1 MRLGATMS
9 KYRIKEII
17 VVEGKDDI
25 SAVKAAVD
33 AEVIATSGLG
43 LNQKILA
50 LIRSAAEKQG
60 VIVLTDPDFPG
71 NKIRQ
76 MLNNEIK
83 NLKHAHIPKNL
94 AEKNDNIGVENAS
107 PDAIIKALIN
117 AKAITDNSIDV
128 FNEKDLYYNGLTGIS
143 SASQRRR
150 LLAESLNIGYCSA
163 KQLLKRLNHYGITRD
178 EFEKA
183 LKKVDDKYER

>member
-1 MRLGATMS
+1 MS

-33 AEVIATSGLG
+33 AEVISTSGLG
-43 LNQKILA
+43 LNQKILS
-50 LIRSAAEKQG
+50 LIKSASEKQG

-83 NLKHAHIPKNL
+83 NLKHAHIPKEN
-94 AEKNDNIGVENAS
+94 AKKRNNIGVENAA
-107 PDAIIKALIN
+107 PEAIIEALMN
-117 AKAITDNSIDV
+117 AKAVSDNTSDV
-128 FNEKDLYYNGLTGIS
+128 FTEKDLYKNGLNGTS
-143 SASQRRR
+143 SASKKRRI
-150 LLAESLNIGYCSA
+150 LAESLGIGYCSA
-163 KQLLKRLNHYGITRD
+163 KQLLKRLNHYSITRD
-178 EFEKA
+178 EFQKA
-183 LKKVDDKYER
+183 LKKLDDANER

>member
-1 MRLGATMS
+1 MS

>member
-1 MRLGATMS
+1 MG

-43 LNQKILA
+43 LNQKILD

-76 MLNNEIK
+76 MLNDEIK
-83 NLKHAHIPKNL
+83 NLKHAHIPKEN
-94 AEKNDNIGVENAS
+94 AKKNNNIGVENAT
-107 PDAIIKALIN
+107 PDVIIEALMHAKAL
-117 AKAITDNSIDV
+117 TDNSINV
-128 FNEKDLYYNGLTGIS
+128 FTEKDLYENGLNGTS

-150 LLAESLNIGYCSA
+150 ILAESLNIGYCSA

-178 EFEKA
+178 EFEIA
-183 LKKVDDKYER
+183 LKKVDDTYER

>member
-1 MRLGATMS
+1 MS

-33 AEVIATSGLG
+33 AEVISTSGLG
-43 LNQKILA
+43 LNQKILD

-83 NLKHAHIPKNL
+83 NLKHAHIPKEN
-94 AEKNDNIGVENAS
+94 AKKNNNIGVENAT
-107 PDAIIKALIN
+107 PEVIIEALKN
-117 AKAITDNSIDV
+117 AKAITENAIDI
-128 FNEKDLYYNGLTGIS
+128 FTEKDLYENGLNGTS
-143 SASQRRR
+143 SASLRRR
-150 LLAESLNIGYCSA
+150 IIAESLGIGYCSA
-163 KQLLKRLNHYGITRD
+163 KQLLKRLNHYGITR
-178 EFEKA
+178 EAFENA
-183 LKKVDDKYER
+183 LKKVDDENE

>member
-1 MRLGATMS
+1 MRLGATMG

-43 LNQKILA
+43 LNQKILD

-76 MLNNEIK
+76 MLNDEIK
-83 NLKHAHIPKNL
+83 NLKHAHIPKEN
-94 AEKNDNIGVENAS
+94 AKKNNNIGVENAT
-107 PDAIIKALIN
+107 PDVIIEALMHAKAL
-117 AKAITDNSIDV
+117 TDNSINV
-128 FNEKDLYYNGLTGIS
+128 FTEKDLYENGLNGTS

-150 LLAESLNIGYCSA
+150 ILAESLNIGYCSA

-178 EFEKA
+178 EFEIA
-183 LKKVDDKYER
+183 LKKVDDTYER

>member
-1 MRLGATMS
+1 MS

-33 AEVIATSGLG
+33 AEVISTSGLG
-43 LNQKILA
+43 LNQKILD
-50 LIRSAAEKQG
+50 LIKSAAEKRG

-83 NLKHAHIPKNL
+83 NLKHAHIPKEDAKKYN
-94 AEKNDNIGVENAS
+94 NIGVENAT
-107 PDAIIKALIN
+107 PEVIIKALMN
-117 AKAITDNSIDV
+117 AKAISDNTIDV
-128 FNEKDLYYNGLTGIS
+128 FSEKDLFENGLNGTS

-150 LLAESLNIGYCSA
+150 VLAESLNIGYCSA

-183 LKKVDDKYER
+183 LKKVDDDNER

>member
-1 MRLGATMS
+1 MS

-33 AEVIATSGLG
+33 AEVISTSGLG
-43 LNQKILA
+43 LNQKILN
-50 LIRSAAEKQG
+50 LIRSASEKQG

-76 MLNNEIK
+76 MLNDEIK
-83 NLKHAHIPKNL
+83 NLKHAHIPKEN
-94 AEKNDNIGVENAS
+94 AKKNNNIGVENAK
-107 PDAIIKALIN
+107 PDVIIEALMN
-117 AKAITDNSIDV
+117 AKAVTNNSVDV
-128 FNEKDLYYNGLTGIS
+128 FTDKDLYENGLNGTS

-150 LLAESLNIGYCSA
+150 ILAESLNIGYCSA
-163 KQLLKRLNHYGITRD
+163 KQMLKRLNHYGITRE
-178 EFEKA
+178 EFEQA
-183 LKKVDDKYER
+183 LKKVDDTNER

>member
-1 MRLGATMS
+1 MRLGATMN
-9 KYRIKEII
+9 KHKIKEII

-43 LNQKILA
+43 LNQKILE
-50 LIRSAAEKQG
+50 LIKSAAEKQG

-71 NKIRQ
+71 NRIRQ

-83 NLKHAHIPKNL
+83 NLKHAHISKENAKKN
-94 AEKNDNIGVENAS
+94 NNIGVENAT
-107 PDAIIKALIN
+107 PDAIVTALIN
-117 AKAITDNSIDV
+117 AKAITDNSINV
-128 FNEKDLYYNGLTGIS
+128 FNEKDLYYNGLTGTS
-143 SASQRRR
+143 KASLRRR
-150 LLAESLNIGYCSA
+150 LLAESLNIGFCSA

-178 EFEKA
+178 EFEHA
-183 LKKVDDKYER
+183 LKKVDDTYER